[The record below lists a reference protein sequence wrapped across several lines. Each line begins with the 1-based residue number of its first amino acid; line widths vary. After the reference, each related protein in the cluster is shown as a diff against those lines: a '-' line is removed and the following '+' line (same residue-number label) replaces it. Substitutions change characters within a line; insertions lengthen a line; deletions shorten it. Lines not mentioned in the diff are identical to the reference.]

1 MIESLPLIRAKLLE
15 YGMFI
20 KRKQRGI
27 AAIEYAILIVTMS
40 VLLFFFFGSDGAL
53 AQAVKGAYQVV
64 VDSIKSA

>member
-1 MIESLPLIRAKLLE
+1 
-15 YGMFI
+15 MFI